1 MNWPEHDHDHGHDPD
16 EIDADA
22 TATALADPSPTPANG
37 LFPGDTGQLS
47 IEARRALCQL
57 LSGPSVDAQ
66 RHGRLW
72 PALLR
77 SEAVIRSALAELF
90 LELVLDREAG
100 IAFTRQADTGELD
113 APVLLR
119 SSPLTFIDSVLLLH
133 LRQQL
138 ADADADARGVRAVV
152 EDAELSDA
160 LAVYEKNLSTDRAG
174 FLRRVATAVQKM
186 KDNHV
191 LTRLRG
197 DEARYEVSPALKLL
211 FSAEDVAALGQVY
224 RQLREGPADT
234 DTDAPTART

>member
-16 EIDADA
+16 EIDADATA

-138 ADADADARGVRAVV
+138 ADADARGVRAVV

>member
-138 ADADADARGVRAVV
+138 ADADARGVRAVV